1 LETEEEKPV
10 VTESSAQ
17 RRMAATNAFERARDR
32 RTPIEDD
39 PRFMNWIDEW
49 VAGVIT
55 MGEVRE
61 RYGQMLDA
69 RRLARRLHMPEAAPL
84 LDAVFESEPVADLDL
99 PIDEAELMRMLE
111 FAPDEDAGTTEAED
125 GAASAR

>member
-1 LETEEEKPV
+1 LETEEEKPD

-17 RRMAATNAFERARDR
+17 RRIAATNAFERARDR

-55 MGEVRE
+55 MAEVRE
-61 RYGQMLDA
+61 RYGQLLDA
-69 RRLARRLHMPEAAPL
+69 RRLARRLHMPEVAPL
-84 LDAVFESEPVADLDL
+84 PEAVFESESVADMDL

-111 FAPDEDAGTTEAED
+111 FAPVEDLETPEAED
-125 GAASAR
+125 GVASPR